1 MDDSAG
7 VEVFRSVFFTWL
19 SLGALLALVFLCLG
33 VFRFR
38 IIGQLFCALA
48 ATVFLWFG
56 LWYGT
61 HMGYYAWQTLPNHG
75 SDAYADGAALT
86 GTFMESGIE
95 ISNSVAPSLTRRQTP
110 ASSVSAISTFRS
122 VAPFCSA

>member
-86 GTFMESGIE
+86 GTFMFGWMPAGYVCVVLWGLLALVKGRVKGEPDSTPDE
-95 ISNSVAPSLTRRQTP
+95 AP
-110 ASSVSAISTFRS
+110 ASA
-122 VAPFCSA
+122 